1 MAIDRSGIT
10 QTPSGWRIYVRVRP
24 LPPATARYPPGT
36 PLRVLIE
43 ARDAMKARLR
53 KQRNDQARCA
63 VRSGTFAADAER
75 YLLAVKSMPTYADR
89 AWQISKWVD
98 RFGDWRRHDITA
110 SDIRAALAELQA
122 EGYSASTI
130 NHFRTA
136 IRHLWN
142 VLDGKAERNPV
153 RDVPMAREPDALPRN
168 IPPDVAADI
177 LGRIRPSKARAVL
190 RLMIATGMTPTE
202 IRRIEPADVLPD
214 ALIARGRRKG
224 KGTKA
229 RALPITPAVRVALD
243 EFIAAD
249 AWGGVSLKT
258 TGAAWRLAR
267 RKAGHGHHTS
277 YDLRHT
283 YLTDIASAGDDRVV
297 MYLAGH
303 SDTQMGHRYTLGSVP
318 DRVAQVVATVVAKRV
333 YSPTQSDTTLNKSTD
348 PKSARS
354 GGKTGENARLSRRT
368 TGENG

>member
-24 LPPATARYPPGT
+24 LPPATARFPPGT
-36 PLRVLIE
+36 PQRVLIE

-53 KQRNDQARCA
+53 KQRNDQKRLA
-63 VRSGTFAADAER
+63 VKSGTFAADAER

-110 SDIRAALAELQA
+110 SDI
-122 EGYSASTI
+122 
-130 NHFRTA
+130 FRTA

-202 IRRIEPADVLPD
+202 IRRIEPTDVLPD

-267 RKAGHGHHTS
+267 RKAGHGQHTS

-318 DRVAQVVATVVAKRV
+318 DRVAQVVANVTAKR
-333 YSPTQSDTTLNKSTD
+333 K
-348 PKSARS
+348 K
-354 GGKTGENARLSRRT
+354 
-368 TGENG
+368 